1 MRRKDLLEGKDQ
13 MFFKANRQ
21 KLDDFYQIYHAL
33 TNLLMIINGI
43 YFSCTLYYF
52 CLHLDLISGY

>member
-33 TNLLMIINGI
+33 TNLLIIINGI

-52 CLHLDLISGY
+52 ACTSI